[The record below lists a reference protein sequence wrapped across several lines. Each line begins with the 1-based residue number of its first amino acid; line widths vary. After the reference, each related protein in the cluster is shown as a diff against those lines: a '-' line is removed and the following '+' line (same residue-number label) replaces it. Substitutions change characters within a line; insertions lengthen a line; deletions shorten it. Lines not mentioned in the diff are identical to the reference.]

1 MKSGSEKDEK
11 KFFDG
16 TCQSHKQATTLLIM
30 DMNENIWA
38 NGQTSSFFFFFFFF
52 CQVFQRE
59 TTFFVSFLK
68 EGQL

>member
-1 MKSGSEKDEK
+1 MKK

-16 TCQSHKQATTLLIM
+16 TCMSHKQATTLLIM

-38 NGQTSSFFFFFFFF
+38 NGQTSSFFFLFFLSGFSKGDN
-52 CQVFQRE
+52 
-59 TTFFVSFLK
+59 FFVSFLK